1 MPSHSDRQP
10 DHASE
15 GEGLPLPAKSK
26 EHTMSIPTI
35 SHDPRTVVV
44 GYGGWGRL
52 GHCYLVGLTPGLDLH
67 GVVSSC
73 PDKRKQIE
81 EDQGC
86 KAYETVDQAVA
97 DPDVD
102 LLILSTPS
110 HTHADLAVQALN
122 AGKHVVTEKVMC
134 LDLDECDRMIAA
146 AEANE
151 RLLTVFQ
158 NRRLDGDYLTVR
170 SLMDSGDL
178 GDVRWIEMAW
188 QGFGPWGNWR
198 GESRLGGGRFYAL
211 GAHLVAQLLQFFPDP
226 VECVYC
232 RMHHDFPGQEV
243 ESDATIVVTFEGG
256 RTGVLDLSS
265 LAAISKPRFYI
276 KGMDAT
282 FMKHGLDPQ
291 EAAMKAGDIDSAVE
305 PEANYGLLQG
315 EDWERTIPTL
325 AGRWRTYFENLRDVL
340 TKGAEP
346 IVKLPECRR
355 AMSVIDAAL
364 RSAKSG
370 APVAP

>member
-1 MPSHSDRQP
+1 M
-10 DHASE
+10 
-15 GEGLPLPAKSK
+15 
-26 EHTMSIPTI
+26 TIPTI
-35 SHDPRTVVV
+35 SHDPRVVVV

-52 GHCYLVGLTPGLDLH
+52 GHCYLVGLTQGLALH
-67 GVVSSC
+67 GVVSSA

-86 KAYETVDQAVA
+86 KAYETVGQAVG

-102 LLILSTPS
+102 LVILSTPS

-122 AGKHVVTEKVMC
+122 AGKHVLTEKVMC

-146 AEANE
+146 AEANN

-170 SLMDSGDL
+170 SLMAGGEL

-198 GESRLGGGRFYAL
+198 GESRLGGGRFYDL
-211 GAHLVAQLLQFFPDP
+211 GAHLVDQLLQFLPGP
-226 VECVYC
+226 VQSVYC
-232 RMHHDFPGQEV
+232 RMHHDFPGQKV
-243 ESDATIVVTFEGG
+243 ESDATIVVTFHGG

-276 KGMDAT
+276 KGTEAT

-291 EAAMKAGDIDSAVE
+291 EAAMKAADIDSAVE
-305 PEANYGLLQG
+305 PEANYGQLKG
-315 EDWERTIPTL
+315 KDWERTVPTQ

-340 TKGAEP
+340 TNGAEP

-355 AMSVIDAAL
+355 VMSVIDAAL
-364 RSAKSG
+364 RSAKAG